1 MAELLGPLKPRLDRI
16 VRGLG
21 VTNDFVY
28 RDWALTYILAGLGA
42 LPELDWLV
50 FKGGTALRKCLVPN
64 WRYSLDLDF
73 STATPAPVD
82 CETLATLVRTA
93 MLSTSSLARELVGD
107 LQVAVEHKLHRDQH
121 PHGQCQLTLRIT
133 IPGGSKTQAKMEI
146 TLDEP
151 IYLPVST
158 HPISHLYPPEPS
170 QIGSIRVYDVN
181 EVAAEKLR
189 AYLQS
194 DDKLAQRG
202 WVAGRSRD
210 TWDLALLHRS
220 NIIDAGAIATIL
232 RRKCEV
238 RNMSFQSIRDFQSLA
253 VRKLH
258 AADWNKSLLP
268 TVPEPMDI
276 TFDYAIGQ
284 VDDLLAAVFASIAP
298 E

>member
-1 MAELLGPLKPRLDRI
+1 MVERLGPLKPRLDRL
-16 VRGLG
+16 VHGLG

-82 CETLATLVRTA
+82 CETLTVLVRKA
-93 MLSTSSLARELVGD
+93 MVSTSSLARELVGD
-107 LQVAVEHKLHRDQH
+107 LEVNVEHKVHRDQH

-133 IPGGSKTQAKMEI
+133 IPGGSKTQAKMEV

-151 IYLPVST
+151 IYLPVTT

-170 QIGSIRVYDVN
+170 QIGAIRVYDVN

-194 DDKLAQRG
+194 GDQLAHRG

-210 TWDLALLHRS
+210 TWDLALLHRDKV
-220 NIIDAGAIATIL
+220 IDAGAIARIL
-232 RRKCEV
+232 RRKCAV
-238 RNMSFQSIRDFQSLA
+238 RNMSFQSVVDFQSLA

-258 AADWNKSLLP
+258 ATDWDKSLLP
-268 TVPEPMDI
+268 TIARPTDI
-276 TFDYAIGQ
+276 SFEYAIGQ
-284 VDDLLAAVFASIAP
+284 VDNLLAAIFDSLG
-298 E
+298 

>member
-1 MAELLGPLKPRLDRI
+1 M
-16 VRGLG
+16 
-21 VTNDFVY
+21 
-28 RDWALTYILAGLGA
+28 
-42 LPELDWLV
+42 
-50 FKGGTALRKCLVPN
+50 
-64 WRYSLDLDF
+64 
-73 STATPAPVD
+73 
-82 CETLATLVRTA
+82 
-93 MLSTSSLARELVGD
+93 
-107 LQVAVEHKLHRDQH
+107 
-121 PHGQCQLTLRIT
+121 
-133 IPGGSKTQAKMEI
+133 
-146 TLDEP
+146 
-151 IYLPVST
+151 
-158 HPISHLYPPEPS
+158 
-170 QIGSIRVYDVN
+170 N